1 MSPEY
6 EGPQD
11 EEEEGVAPR
20 RVKHLIVLP
29 GGRRQR
35 VTPPE
40 RTGKRTR
47 GRGRRCCGG
56 PRADVELGHLPGGR
70 GLGCRRPDGRRD
82 PARGLARSKPKLKLR
97 VISRSVT
104 STKAPG
110 MPFIIFASVLVGA
123 AIFAL
128 VVLHVMVD
136 QSSFRMD
143 TLESQVTRQ
152 QAQLRELRYAVSV
165 QEAPAASP
173 ASLRRPVSSLPR
185 TCRRWSVRGKPQP
198 PRPPRAQPRSGE
210 DGGAAMKT
218 MPPQERRARPG
229 GRRSEAGPQPSRRH
243 GCPGGSLARLDVWAP
258 QSGPSPVGPRGL
270 PPPRPPDR
278 AARAHDRLAPRGGR
292 ASRVGPGCF
301 LGHFVA
307 LASAS
312 GTGR

>member
-29 GGRRQR
+29 GGAA
-35 VTPPE
+35 PE
-40 RTGKRTR
+40 GDASGADREADGEAD
-47 GRGRRCCGG
+47 GVAAAHGQMWSSGISQGG
-56 PRADVELGHLPGGR
+56 GASAVAAQMADAIPLEAS
-70 GLGCRRPDGRRD
+70 
-82 PARGLARSKPKLKLR
+82 PAQSLRLKLR

-165 QEAPAASP
+165 QEAPGRVANLAAQTGLVP
-173 ASLRRPVSSLPR
+173 ATNMQTLVGPALGPGQTTV
-185 TCRRWSVRGKPQP
+185 T
-198 PRPPRAQPRSGE
+198 
-210 DGGAAMKT
+210 
-218 MPPQERRARPG
+218 RAR
-229 GRRSEAGPQPSRRH
+229 R
-243 GCPGGSLARLDVWAP
+243 
-258 QSGPSPVGPRGL
+258 
-270 PPPRPPDR
+270 
-278 AARAHDRLAPRGGR
+278 
-292 ASRVGPGCF
+292 
-301 LGHFVA
+301 
-307 LASAS
+307 
-312 GTGR
+312 